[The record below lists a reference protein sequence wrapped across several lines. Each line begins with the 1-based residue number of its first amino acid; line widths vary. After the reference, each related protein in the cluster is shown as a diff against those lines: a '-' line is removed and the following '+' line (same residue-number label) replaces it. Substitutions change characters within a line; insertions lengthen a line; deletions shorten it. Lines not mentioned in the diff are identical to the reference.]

1 MGPVLIFLGAIVLIF
16 VIIAVIVFHTS
27 DKTEPKVA
35 QVNIPSDATIEH
47 KELIRL
53 LDQALE
59 KEHIDS
65 DATIEHKELVR
76 MLDEA
81 LKEEHVD
88 SDATIEHK
96 ELVRLLDQALELDK
110 HIDSDAT
117 IQHKE
122 LVKLLDEALE
132 REAKEEKPK
141 KAAPAKK
148 KNK

>member
-27 DKTEPKVA
+27 DKKEPQVV
-35 QVNIPSDATIEH
+35 QVNVP
-47 KELIRL
+47 
-53 LDQALE
+53 
-59 KEHIDS
+59 S

-81 LKEEHVD
+81 LKKEHVD

-122 LVKLLDEALE
+122 LVRLLDEALE
-132 REAKEEKPK
+132 REAKEEKVK
-141 KAAPAKK
+141 KATPAQK